1 MTAFNY
7 TANQLWL
14 QLIKNQQKINFLAVA
29 LLSIFLLSY
38 AAELTWRVW
47 PQPTE
52 NGRLENISSGQPVI
66 LKNSNSRLNLAD
78 IKRLNLFGDYNAEP
92 LTEKKVTDA
101 PVTRLNLTLTGVVS
115 SSVKDQGAAIIENR
129 NQQQTYGIGEKIE
142 GTNASLKEVYAD
154 RVIIKNG
161 SSSETLMLDGVDY
174 NKISNQS
181 INQPIQAPVTISQPN
196 TQDPGRR
203 TLSDDAIQASKEL
216 QDQPASFIDYIAV
229 SPHRPNGELLGYR
242 VSPGKKPALFK
253 AAGLKSG
260 DVITDINGLDLTDMQ
275 QAIEAMNMLK
285 ELQSLQMSV
294 QREDE
299 LITIYLD
306 LSQGEEE
313 PEI

>member
-1 MTAFNY
+1 MTVVNH

-14 QLIKNQQKINFLAVA
+14 QLVKNQQKINLLAVA
-29 LLSIFLLSY
+29 LLAIFLLSY
-38 AAELTWRVW
+38 AAEITWRLL
-47 PQPTE
+47 PQPADNRSFE
-52 NGRLENISSGQPVI
+52 NVSRGQPVTQ
-66 LKNSNSRLNLAD
+66 KNDNDRLDLAD

-92 LTEKKVTDA
+92 VAEKEVTDA
-101 PVTRLNLTLTGVVS
+101 PVTRLNLTLTGVVAS
-115 SSVKDQGAAIIENR
+115 SAKDQGAAIIENR

-161 SSSETLMLDGVDY
+161 PTSETLMLDGVDY
-174 NKISNQS
+174 NNNASS
-181 INQPIQAPVTISQPN
+181 SISQPR
-196 TQDPGRR
+196 QASFPLPQFSDQGPDRR
-203 TLSDDAIQASKEL
+203 TLTDDAIQASREL
-216 QDQPASFIDYIAV
+216 QDQPASFVDYIAV
-229 SPHRPNGELLGYR
+229 SPHRPNGELMGYR

-275 QAIEAMNMLK
+275 QALEAMNMLK

-299 LITIYLD
+299 IITIYLD
-306 LSQGEEE
+306 LPQGEEE

>member
-1 MTAFNY
+1 MTVVNH

-14 QLIKNQQKINFLAVA
+14 QLVKNQQKVNLLVVAV
-29 LLSIFLLSY
+29 LVIFLLSY
-38 AAELTWRVW
+38 AAELTWRLW
-47 PQPTE
+47 PQPTASSDVE
-52 NGRLENISSGQPVI
+52 NRAGSQPI
-66 LKNSNSRLNLAD
+66 TLKNSNNSLNLAD
-78 IKRLNLFGDYNAEP
+78 IKRLNLFGDFNADPVQE
-92 LTEKKVTDA
+92 EAVTDA
-101 PVTRLNLTLTGVVS
+101 PVTRLNLTLTGVVA
-115 SSVKDQGAAIIENR
+115 SSVKGQGAAIIENR

-142 GTNASLKEVYAD
+142 GTNVSLKEVYAD

-161 SSSETLMLDGVDY
+161 PSSETLMLDGVDY
-174 NKISNQS
+174 NKNTNRLIQTPIISLQSDNQGPELR
-181 INQPIQAPVTISQPN
+181 Q
-196 TQDPGRR
+196 
-203 TLSDDAIQASKEL
+203 TLSNDAIQASREL

-229 SPHRPNGELLGYR
+229 SPHRPNGDLLGYR
-242 VSPGKKPALFK
+242 VSPGKKPTLFK

-275 QAIEAMNMLK
+275 QALEAMNMLK

-306 LSQGEEE
+306 LPQGEEE

>member
-1 MTAFNY
+1 MTVVNH

-14 QLIKNQQKINFLAVA
+14 QLVKNQQKFNLLVVATLAV
-29 LLSIFLLSY
+29 FLLSY
-38 AAELTWRVW
+38 AAELTWRLW
-47 PQPTE
+47 PQPDSSS
-52 NGRLENISSGQPVI
+52 RLENISINQSVSPEDY
-66 LKNSNSRLNLAD
+66 NSRLNLAD
-78 IKRLNLFGDYNAEP
+78 IKRLNLFGDFDAAPMEE
-92 LTEKKVTDA
+92 TKATDA
-101 PVTRLNLTLTGVVS
+101 PVTRLNLTLTGVVA

-142 GTNASLKEVYAD
+142 GTSVSLKEVYAD

-161 SSSETLMLDGVDY
+161 SSNETLMLDGVDY
-174 NKISNQS
+174 NKNTSELSQTPEMSIQSSNQDLDLR
-181 INQPIQAPVTISQPN
+181 Q
-196 TQDPGRR
+196 
-203 TLSDDAIQASKEL
+203 TLSSDAIQASREL

-229 SPHRPNGELLGYR
+229 SPHRPNGELVGYR
-242 VSPGKKPALFK
+242 VSPGKKPTLFK

-275 QAIEAMNMLK
+275 QALEAMNMLK

-306 LSQGEEE
+306 LPQGEEE

>member
-1 MTAFNY
+1 MTVVNH
-7 TANQLWL
+7 TANHLWL
-14 QLIKNQQKINFLAVA
+14 QLVKNQQKINLLVVVMLAF
-29 LLSIFLLSY
+29 FLLSY
-38 AAELTWRVW
+38 AAELTWRLW
-47 PQPTE
+47 PQPYSSSS
-52 NGRLENISSGQPVI
+52 LENISISQSVSPED
-66 LKNSNSRLNLAD
+66 SNSRLNLAD
-78 IKRLNLFGDYNAEP
+78 IKRLNLFGDFDAEP
-92 LTEKKVTDA
+92 MKETKATDA
-101 PVTRLNLTLTGVVS
+101 PVTRLNLTLTGVVA

-142 GTNASLKEVYAD
+142 GTSVSLKEVYAD

-161 SSSETLMLDGVDY
+161 SSNETLMLDGVDY
-174 NKISNQS
+174 NKNTSELSQTPEMSIQSSNQDLDLR
-181 INQPIQAPVTISQPN
+181 Q
-196 TQDPGRR
+196 
-203 TLSDDAIQASKEL
+203 TLSSDAIQASREL

-229 SPHRPNGELLGYR
+229 SPHRPNGELVGYR
-242 VSPGKKPALFK
+242 VSPGKKPTLFK

-275 QAIEAMNMLK
+275 QALEAMNMLK

-306 LSQGEEE
+306 LPQGEEE

>member
-1 MTAFNY
+1 MTVVNH

-14 QLIKNQQKINFLAVA
+14 QLVKNQQKINLLVVAILAV
-29 LLSIFLLSY
+29 FLLSY
-38 AAELTWRVW
+38 AAELTWRLW
-47 PQPTE
+47 PQPDSSSS
-52 NGRLENISSGQPVI
+52 LENISISQSVSPED
-66 LKNSNSRLNLAD
+66 SNSRLNLAG
-78 IKRLNLFGDYNAEP
+78 IKRLNLFGDFDAAPMEE
-92 LTEKKVTDA
+92 TKATDA
-101 PVTRLNLTLTGVVS
+101 PVTRLNLTLTGVVA
-115 SSVKDQGAAIIENR
+115 SSVKDQGAAVIENR

-142 GTNASLKEVYAD
+142 GTSVSLKEVYAD

-161 SSSETLMLDGVDY
+161 SSNETLMLDGVDY
-174 NKISNQS
+174 NKNTSELSQTPTNSLQSSNQDLELR
-181 INQPIQAPVTISQPN
+181 Q
-196 TQDPGRR
+196 
-203 TLSDDAIQASKEL
+203 TLSSDAIQASREL

-242 VSPGKKPALFK
+242 VSPGKKPTLFK

-275 QAIEAMNMLK
+275 QALEAMNMLK

-306 LSQGEEE
+306 LPQGEEE

>member
-1 MTAFNY
+1 MTVVNH

-14 QLIKNQQKINFLAVA
+14 QLVKNQQTINLLAVA
-29 LLSIFLLSY
+29 VLAVFLLSY
-38 AAELTWRVW
+38 AAELTWRLW
-47 PQPTE
+47 PQPVASSRFE
-52 NGRLENISSGQPVI
+52 SISSSQSVS
-66 LKNSNSRLNLAD
+66 LENSNSRLNLAD
-78 IKRLNLFGDYNAEP
+78 IKRLNLFGDFNADPIEQK
-92 LTEKKVTDA
+92 EVTDA
-101 PVTRLNLTLTGVVS
+101 PITRLNLTLTGVVA

-142 GTNASLKEVYAD
+142 GTSVSLKEVYAD

-161 SSSETLMLDGVDY
+161 SSNETLMLDGVDY
-174 NKISNQS
+174 NKNTNQLS
-181 INQPIQAPVTISQPN
+181 QLPLANLQPIDQGPEELRQ
-196 TQDPGRR
+196 
-203 TLSDDAIQASKEL
+203 TLSNEAILAGREL

-229 SPHRPNGELLGYR
+229 SPHRPDGELLGYR
-242 VSPGKKPALFK
+242 VSPGKKPTLFK

-275 QAIEAMNMLK
+275 EALEAMNMLK

-306 LSQGEEE
+306 LPQREEE

>member
-1 MTAFNY
+1 MTVVNH

-14 QLIKNQQKINFLAVA
+14 QLVKYHQKINFLVVA
-29 LLSIFLLSY
+29 LLTIFLLSY
-38 AAELTWRVW
+38 GAELTWRLW
-47 PQPTE
+47 PQPAD
-52 NGRLENISSGQPVI
+52 NGSLENLSSGQPVT
-66 LKNSNSRLNLAD
+66 LKDTTSSLNLAD

-92 LTEKKVTDA
+92 VVEKKVTDA

-142 GTNASLKEVYAD
+142 GTNASLKEVYVD
-154 RVIIKNG
+154 RVIIQNG
-161 SSSETLMLDGVDY
+161 PSSETLMLDGVDY
-174 NKISNQS
+174 NKIANRSV
-181 INQPIQAPVTISQPN
+181 NQPSQAPVTVSQPN
-196 TQDPGRR
+196 TQDRQRR
-203 TLSDDAIQASKEL
+203 TLSDDAIQASREL
-216 QDQPASFIDYIAV
+216 QDQPASFVDYIAV

-275 QAIEAMNMLK
+275 QALEAMNMLK

-306 LSQGEEE
+306 LPQGEEE

>member
-1 MTAFNY
+1 MTVVNH

-14 QLIKNQQKINFLAVA
+14 QLVKNQQKINLLAVA
-29 LLSIFLLSY
+29 VLAVFLLSY
-38 AAELTWRVW
+38 AAELTWRLW
-47 PQPTE
+47 PQPVASS
-52 NGRLENISSGQPVI
+52 RFENISSSQSVS
-66 LKNSNSRLNLAD
+66 LENSNRRLNLAD
-78 IKRLNLFGDYNAEP
+78 IKRLNLFGDFNAGPIE
-92 LTEKKVTDA
+92 EKEVTDA
-101 PVTRLNLTLTGVVS
+101 PVTRLNLTLTGVVA
-115 SSVKDQGAAIIENR
+115 SSVEDQGAAIIENR

-142 GTNASLKEVYAD
+142 GTSVSLKEVYAD

-161 SSSETLMLDGVDY
+161 SSNETLMLDGVDY
-174 NKISNQS
+174 KKNTNQLS
-181 INQPIQAPVTISQPN
+181 QTPLANPQPSDQGPEELRQ
-196 TQDPGRR
+196 
-203 TLSDDAIQASKEL
+203 TLSNEAIQAGREL

-229 SPHRPNGELLGYR
+229 SPHRPDGELLGYR
-242 VSPGKKPALFK
+242 VSPGKKPTLFK

-275 QAIEAMNMLK
+275 EALEAMNMLK

-306 LSQGEEE
+306 LPQGEEE

>member
-1 MTAFNY
+1 MTVVNH

-14 QLIKNQQKINFLAVA
+14 QLVKNQQTINLLAVA
-29 LLSIFLLSY
+29 VLAVFLLSY
-38 AAELTWRVW
+38 AAELTWRLW
-47 PQPTE
+47 PQPVASSRFE
-52 NGRLENISSGQPVI
+52 SISSSQSVS
-66 LKNSNSRLNLAD
+66 LENSNSRLNLAD
-78 IKRLNLFGDYNAEP
+78 IKRLNLFGDFNAGPIEQK
-92 LTEKKVTDA
+92 EVTDA
-101 PVTRLNLTLTGVVS
+101 PVTRLNLTLTGVVA

-142 GTNASLKEVYAD
+142 GTSVSLKEVYAD

-161 SSSETLMLDGVDY
+161 SSNETLMLDGVDY
-174 NKISNQS
+174 NKNTNQLS
-181 INQPIQAPVTISQPN
+181 QLPLANLQPIDQGPEELRQ
-196 TQDPGRR
+196 
-203 TLSDDAIQASKEL
+203 TLSNEAILAGREL

-229 SPHRPNGELLGYR
+229 SPHRPDGELLGYR
-242 VSPGKKPALFK
+242 VSPGKKPTLFK

-275 QAIEAMNMLK
+275 EALEAMNMLK

-306 LSQGEEE
+306 LPQGEEE

>member
-1 MTAFNY
+1 MTVVNH

-14 QLIKNQQKINFLAVA
+14 QLVKNQQKINLLVVATLAV
-29 LLSIFLLSY
+29 FLLSY
-38 AAELTWRVW
+38 AAELTWRLW
-47 PQPTE
+47 PQPDPSSS
-52 NGRLENISSGQPVI
+52 LENISISQSVSPED
-66 LKNSNSRLNLAD
+66 SNSRLNLAD
-78 IKRLNLFGDYNAEP
+78 IKRLNLFGDFDAAPMEE
-92 LTEKKVTDA
+92 TKATDA
-101 PVTRLNLTLTGVVS
+101 PVTRLNLTLTGVVA

-142 GTNASLKEVYAD
+142 GTSVSLKEVYAD

-161 SSSETLMLDGVDY
+161 SSNETLMLDGVDY
-174 NKISNQS
+174 NKNTSELSQTPEMSIQSSNQDLDLR
-181 INQPIQAPVTISQPN
+181 Q
-196 TQDPGRR
+196 
-203 TLSDDAIQASKEL
+203 TLSSDAIQASREL

-229 SPHRPNGELLGYR
+229 SPHRPNGELVGYR
-242 VSPGKKPALFK
+242 VSPGKKPTLFK

-275 QAIEAMNMLK
+275 QALEAMNMLK

-306 LSQGEEE
+306 LPQGEEE

>member
-1 MTAFNY
+1 MTVVNH

-14 QLIKNQQKINFLAVA
+14 QLVKNHQKINFSVVVLLA
-29 LLSIFLLSY
+29 IFLLSY
-38 AAELTWRVW
+38 AAELTWRLW
-47 PQPTE
+47 PQPPD
-52 NGRLENISSGQPVI
+52 NDRLENISSGQPAS
-66 LKNSNSRLNLAD
+66 LKNSNETLNLAD

-92 LTEKKVTDA
+92 IAEKEVTDA
-101 PVTRLNLTLTGVVS
+101 PVTRLNLTLTGVVAS
-115 SSVKDQGAAIIENR
+115 TVIGQGAAVIENR

-161 SSSETLMLDGVDY
+161 PSSETLMLDGVDY
-174 NKISNQS
+174 NKNSNQS
-181 INQPIQAPVTISQPN
+181 INQTRQAPDTLSLPSNQGP
-196 TQDPGRR
+196 QQR
-203 TLSDDAIQASKEL
+203 TLSDDAIQASIEL
-216 QDQPASFIDYIAV
+216 QGQPASFVDYIAV

-253 AAGLKSG
+253 AAGLRSG

-275 QAIEAMNMLK
+275 QALEAMNMLK

-306 LSQGEEE
+306 LPQGEEE

>member
-1 MTAFNY
+1 MTVVNH

-14 QLIKNQQKINFLAVA
+14 QLVKNQQKINLLVVAILAV
-29 LLSIFLLSY
+29 FLLSY
-38 AAELTWRVW
+38 AAELTWRLW
-47 PQPTE
+47 PQPDSSSS
-52 NGRLENISSGQPVI
+52 LENISISQSVSPED
-66 LKNSNSRLNLAD
+66 SNSRLNLAD
-78 IKRLNLFGDYNAEP
+78 IKRLNLFGDFDAAPMEE
-92 LTEKKVTDA
+92 TKATDA
-101 PVTRLNLTLTGVVS
+101 PVTRLNLTLTGVVA

-142 GTNASLKEVYAD
+142 GTSVSLKEVYAD

-161 SSSETLMLDGVDY
+161 SSNETLMLDGVDY
-174 NKISNQS
+174 NKNTSELSQTPEMSIQSSNQDLDLR
-181 INQPIQAPVTISQPN
+181 Q
-196 TQDPGRR
+196 
-203 TLSDDAIQASKEL
+203 TLSSDAIQASREL

-229 SPHRPNGELLGYR
+229 SPHRPNGELVGYR
-242 VSPGKKPALFK
+242 VSPGKKPTLFK

-275 QAIEAMNMLK
+275 QALEAMNMLK

-306 LSQGEEE
+306 LPQGEEE

>member
-1 MTAFNY
+1 MTVVNH

-14 QLIKNQQKINFLAVA
+14 QLVKNHQKINFSVVVLLA
-29 LLSIFLLSY
+29 IFLLSY
-38 AAELTWRVW
+38 AAELTWRLW
-47 PQPTE
+47 PQPTDID
-52 NGRLENISSGQPVI
+52 RLENISSGQPAS
-66 LKNSNSRLNLAD
+66 LKNSNETLNLAD

-92 LTEKKVTDA
+92 IAEKEVTDA
-101 PVTRLNLTLTGVVS
+101 PVTRLNLTLTGVVAS
-115 SSVKDQGAAIIENR
+115 TVIGQGAAVIENR

-161 SSSETLMLDGVDY
+161 PSSETLMLDGVDY
-174 NKISNQS
+174 NKNSNQS
-181 INQPIQAPVTISQPN
+181 INQTRQAPDTLSLPSNQGP
-196 TQDPGRR
+196 QQR
-203 TLSDDAIQASKEL
+203 TLSDDAIQASIEL
-216 QDQPASFIDYIAV
+216 QGQPASFVDYIAV

-242 VSPGKKPALFK
+242 VSPGKKPALFE

-275 QAIEAMNMLK
+275 QALEAMNMLK

-306 LSQGEEE
+306 LPQGEEE

>member
-1 MTAFNY
+1 MTVVNH

-14 QLIKNQQKINFLAVA
+14 QLVKNQQKLN
-29 LLSIFLLSY
+29 LLVVVLLGIFLLSY
-38 AAELTWRVW
+38 AAELTWRLW
-47 PQPTE
+47 PQPAG
-52 NGRLENISSGQPVI
+52 N
-66 LKNSNSRLNLAD
+66 KNSEDTSINPFIAVKDLNNRLNLAD
-78 IKRLNLFGDYNAEP
+78 IKRLNLFGDFSASPVE
-92 LTEKKVTDA
+92 EKEMADA
-101 PVTRLNLTLTGVVS
+101 PVTQLNLTLTGAVAS
-115 SSVKDQGAAIIENR
+115 SEKNQGAAIIENR

-161 SSSETLMLDGVDY
+161 LVNETLMLDGVDY
-174 NKISNQS
+174 NKNLRQS
-181 INQPIQAPVTISQPN
+181 IQVPVTNLQPSI
-196 TQDPGRR
+196 QGPERR
-203 TLSDDAIQASKEL
+203 QTLSDEAIQAGRQL
-216 QDQPASFIDYIAV
+216 QNQPASFVDYITV
-229 SPHRPNGELLGYR
+229 LPHRPNGELSGYR
-242 VSPGKKPALFK
+242 VSPGKKPTLFE

-275 QAIEAMNMLK
+275 QALEAMNMLK

-306 LSQGEEE
+306 LPQGEEE

>member
-1 MTAFNY
+1 MTVVNH

-14 QLIKNQQKINFLAVA
+14 QIVKNQQKINMLVVVLLA
-29 LLSIFLLSY
+29 IFLLSY
-38 AAELTWRVW
+38 AAELTWRLL
-47 PQPTE
+47 PQPSD
-52 NGRLENISSGQPVI
+52 NGKIANVSTGQSVAQ
-66 LKNSNSRLNLAD
+66 KNSNNKLNLAD

-92 LTEKKVTDA
+92 VAEKVVTDA
-101 PVTRLNLTLTGVVS
+101 PVTRLNLTLTGVVAS
-115 SSVKDQGAAIIENR
+115 STKDQGAAIIENR

-161 SSSETLMLDGVDY
+161 PTNETLMLDGVEY
-174 NKISNQS
+174 NKNTK
-181 INQPIQAPVTISQPN
+181 QPRQAPTTRSQVSVRGPE
-196 TQDPGRR
+196 RR
-203 TLSDDAIQASKEL
+203 TLSKDAIQASREL
-216 QDQPASFIDYIAV
+216 QNQPASFIDYIAV
-229 SPHRPNGELLGYR
+229 SPHRPDGELAGYR

-275 QAIEAMNMLK
+275 QALEAMNMLK

-306 LSQGEEE
+306 LPDGEEE
-313 PEI
+313 PET